1 MKATIIESLFGILAL
16 DERGTLLEKSLYP
29 RGPRSA
35 AQLLLK
41 LESGKMINQV
51 AELIELL
58 QKKGYTSFVFE
69 NSALARAVAENLG
82 VEVETT
88 THLEQKVGLYDF
100 ERFAVESG
108 FARDTEAYRVWA
120 HDVTMEIAK
129 LKVRGAVEKRDLVVA
144 QAIQALDDLDKIIN
158 LMMAHIR
165 EWFGICFPELDRL
178 VEKHETYVRL
188 VLRLG
193 RKECFTIEALEQNEL
208 PREKAAE
215 VAHAAEMSMGA
226 DIAESDLN
234 QIQGL
239 CRTVDGLYAMR
250 QEMEKYMDETME
262 TVAPNIKALAGS
274 LLGARLIALAGGL
287 VNLARKPAST
297 IQVLG
302 AEKALF
308 RSLKTGT
315 RPPKHG
321 IIFQHTIIHEAKRWH
336 RGKIARA
343 LAGKLAIAARAD
355 AFGGEYI
362 GALLKA
368 NLDRRIEEIRQKY
381 AEPPPIPARPSPV
394 EREWRP
400 KYGGRDR
407 FERGG
412 QFRRGRMNRRKHR
425 REGNR

>member
-1 MKATIIESLFGILAL
+1 MIESLFGMLGFDEQGNLADKVL
-16 DERGTLLEKSLYP
+16 FP

-35 AQLLLK
+35 AELLLK
-41 LESGKMINQV
+41 IESGKMVNQV

-58 QKKGYTSFVFE
+58 QKKSYASFVFE
-69 NSALARAVAENLG
+69 NPALAKAVAENLG
-82 VEVETT
+82 VEVETIS
-88 THLEQKVGLYDF
+88 HSEERAGLRDF
-100 ERFAVESG
+100 ERFAVETG
-108 FARDTEAYRVWA
+108 FVKDVGAYRVWM
-120 HDVTMEIAK
+120 HNVTMEIAK

-158 LMMAHIR
+158 LMMSHVR
-165 EWFGICFPELDRL
+165 EWFGIHFPELDRL

-188 VLRLG
+188 VLKLG
-193 RKECFTIEALEQNEL
+193 GRERFTVEALEHNEL
-208 PREKAAE
+208 PKEKAAE
-215 VAHAAEMSMGA
+215 IAHAAEMSMGA
-226 DIAESDLN
+226 DIAESDLI

-239 CRTVDGLYAMR
+239 CRTVEGLYGMR
-250 QEMEKYMDETME
+250 QEMEKYLDETMGS
-262 TVAPNIKALAGS
+262 VAPNIKALAGS

-287 VNLARKPAST
+287 LNLAKKPAST

-355 AFGGEYI
+355 AFGGQYI
-362 GALLKA
+362 GDQLKA
-368 NLDRRIEEIRQKY
+368 NLDSRIEEIRQKY
-381 AEPPPIPARPSPV
+381 AEPPPIPVRPPP

-400 KYGGRDR
+400 QR
-407 FERGG
+407 ERRE
-412 QFRRGRMNRRKHR
+412 QFRRGKMKWRKHR

>member
-1 MKATIIESLFGILAL
+1 VKATVIESPLGILGF
-16 DERGTLLEKSLYP
+16 DDHGSILEKVLFP

-35 AQLLLK
+35 AELLLK
-41 LESGKMINQV
+41 IQSGRMVNQV

-58 QKKGYTSFVFE
+58 QKKGYGNFIFE
-69 NSALARAVAENLG
+69 NPALGRAVAENLG
-82 VEVETT
+82 VEVETI
-88 THLEQKVGLYDF
+88 THSEERPGLRDF
-100 ERFAVESG
+100 ERFAIETG
-108 FARDTEAYRVWA
+108 FVKDGGAYRVWM
-120 HDVTMEIAK
+120 HNVTMEIAK

-158 LMMAHIR
+158 LLMSHVR
-165 EWFGICFPELDRL
+165 EWFGIHFPELDRMI
-178 VEKHETYVRL
+178 EKHETYVRL
-188 VLRLG
+188 VLKLG
-193 RKECFTIEALEQNEL
+193 RRGRFTAEALEENEL
-208 PREKAAE
+208 PKEKATE
-215 VAHAAEMSMGA
+215 ISRAAKMSMGA
-226 DIAESDLN
+226 DVAESDLI

-239 CRTVDGLYAMR
+239 CGTVEGLYGMR
-250 QEMEKYMDETME
+250 QEMEKYLDETME
-262 TVAPNIKALAGS
+262 TVAPNVKALAGS

-287 VNLARKPAST
+287 VNLARKPSST

-355 AFGGEYI
+355 AFGGQYI
-362 GALLKA
+362 GAQLKA
-368 NLDRRIEEIRQKY
+368 SLENRIDEIRKKY
-381 AEPPPIPARPSPV
+381 AEPPPIPIRSPS
-394 EREWRP
+394 EKEWRP
-400 KYGGRDR
+400 HPQREQRDR
-407 FERGG
+407 F
-412 QFRRGRMNRRKHR
+412 RRGKTKWRKHR